1 MTNDHH
7 LSLAIL
13 QEAIDGL
20 KYTTAER
27 QEIEES
33 LKLIRHR
40 GTTYKRAPHPDYRGE
55 HFDYLSYTQALTD
68 ITGSPWNR
76 NTASSLADVRK
87 KVGQDL
93 VKSPGMPDFI
103 FSRLEI
109 EAAELRAELMKE
121 KYEDLVVTLVCNII
135 YDGPNYKPEGSLHIE
150 SLRHSQVVG
159 RIAELR
165 EQCEGTIK
173 VLMVYSEET
182 NQMFAW
188 NDLELDTKPQLPR
201 YGTEYDKKRKRYTAV
216 VDGGI
221 KKY

>member
-7 LSLAIL
+7 LALSIL
-13 QEAIDGL
+13 KEAIDGL

-27 QEIEES
+27 EDIEQS
-33 LKLIRHR
+33 LYLIRHR
-40 GTTYKRAPHPDYRGE
+40 GTTYQPAPHPDFRGE
-55 HFDYLSYTQALTD
+55 HFDYLSYTQALID

-93 VKSPGMPDFI
+93 VEPPRMPDFI

-121 KYEDLVVTLVCNII
+121 KYEDLVVTLVCNVV
-135 YDGPNYKPEGSLHIE
+135 YTGPNYITGGSLHIE

-165 EQCEGTIK
+165 ELCEGTVK
-173 VLMVYSEET
+173 VLMIYSEET
-182 NQMFAW
+182 NQMFWW
-188 NDLELDTKPQLPR
+188 NDLELDTKPRLPG
-201 YGTEYDKKRKRYTAV
+201 YGTEYDKKRVGYRTTASGV
-216 VDGGI
+216 L
-221 KKY
+221 